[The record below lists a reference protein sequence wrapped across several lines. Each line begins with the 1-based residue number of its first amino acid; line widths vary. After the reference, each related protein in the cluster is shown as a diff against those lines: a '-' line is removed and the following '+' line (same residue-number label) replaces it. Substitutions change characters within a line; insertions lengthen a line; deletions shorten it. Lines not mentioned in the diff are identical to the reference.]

1 MIHDRVDPVVG
12 VLSELPRLT
21 PSEARSARIQARCA
35 GLYDAAREPERPA
48 PRNGTLVLAL
58 LSVVYLFELTRLAAR
73 LSFWTP

>member
-1 MIHDRVDPVVG
+1 MMDDRADPLVG
-12 VLSELPRLT
+12 VLGDLPRLA
-21 PSEARSARIQARCA
+21 PAEARAERIHARCA

-73 LSFWTP
+73 LSFWRL